1 METPKQTTGDGGG
14 PLVRAFDR
22 ELAALEDQLAAMGDG
37 VIALL
42 GALAGAIQGRT
53 PLDVVIAADDPVDAA
68 YLRIEHEVVEL
79 IARRQPVASDLRRI
93 VAVLQAALHL
103 ERIGDGG
110 EEAAALLGQGAAP
123 VDEEGTERWLAMVD
137 LVVVLTR
144 AALTALADRDA
155 EAARRVAD
163 RDAELDDLQRLA
175 TEALLAAGPEVGD
188 LRSRILADR
197 LGRVLERAGDHA
209 VDIAEDA
216 HFLVTGEWREFRSP
230 SGSR

>member
-1 METPKQTTGDGGG
+1 M
-14 PLVRAFDR
+14 RAFDR
-22 ELAALEDQLAAMGDG
+22 ELAALEEQLAAMGDG

-42 GALAGAIQGRT
+42 GALAGAIEGRT

-110 EEAAALLGQGAAP
+110 EEAAALLAQGAAP
-123 VDEEGTERWLAMVD
+123 VDEDGTARWLAMVD
-137 LVVVLTR
+137 LVVGLTR
-144 AALTALADRDA
+144 AALTALAERDA

-163 RDAELDDLQRLA
+163 RDAELDDLQRAA
-175 TEALLAAGPEVGD
+175 TEALVAAGPEVGD

>member
-1 METPKQTTGDGGG
+1 MQTPGAEGG

-22 ELAALEDQLAAMGDG
+22 ELAALEEQLAAMGDG

-42 GALAGAIQGRT
+42 GALAGAIEGRT

-110 EEAAALLGQGAAP
+110 EEAAALLAQGAAP
-123 VDEEGTERWLAMVD
+123 VDEDGAARWLAMVD

-144 AALTALADRDA
+144 AALTALAERDA
-155 EAARRVAD
+155 DAARRVAE
-163 RDAELDDLQRLA
+163 RDAELDDLQRA
-175 TEALLAAGPEVGD
+175 GTEALVAAGPDVGD

-216 HFLVTGEWREFRSP
+216 HFLVTGEWREFRSS

>member
-1 METPKQTTGDGGG
+1 M
-14 PLVRAFDR
+14 RAFDR
-22 ELAALEDQLAAMGDG
+22 ELAALEEQLAAMGDG

-42 GALAGAIQGRT
+42 GALAGAIEGRT

-110 EEAAALLGQGAAP
+110 EEAAALLAQGAAP
-123 VDEEGTERWLAMVD
+123 VDEKGTARWLAMVD

-144 AALTALADRDA
+144 AALTALAERDA
-155 EAARRVAD
+155 DAARRVAD
-163 RDAELDDLQRLA
+163 RDAELDDLQQAA
-175 TEALLAAGPEVGD
+175 TEALVAAGPEVGD

>member
-1 METPKQTTGDGGG
+1 M
-14 PLVRAFDR
+14 RAFDR
-22 ELAALEDQLAAMGDG
+22 ELAALEEQLAAMGDG

-42 GALAGAIQGRT
+42 GALAGAIEGRT

-110 EEAAALLGQGAAP
+110 EEAAALLAQGAAP
-123 VDEEGTERWLAMVD
+123 VDEEGTVRWLAMVD

-144 AALTALADRDA
+144 AALTALAERDA
-155 EAARRVAD
+155 GAARRVAD
-163 RDAELDDLQRLA
+163 RDADLDDLQRAA
-175 TEALLAAGPEVGD
+175 TEALVAAGPEIGD

>member
-1 METPKQTTGDGGG
+1 MNAAGAEGG
-14 PLVRAFDR
+14 PILRAFDR
-22 ELAALEDQLAAMGDG
+22 ELAGLEDQLATMGDG
-37 VIALL
+37 VVALL
-42 GALAGAIQGRT
+42 GALAGAIEGRT
-53 PLDVVIAADDPVDAA
+53 PLDVVVAADDPVDAA

-110 EEAAALLGQGAAP
+110 EEAAALLAQGAAP
-123 VDEEGTERWLAMVD
+123 VDEAGSARWLAMVD
-137 LVVVLTR
+137 LVATLTR
-144 AALTALADRDA
+144 AALSALAERDA
-155 EAARRVAD
+155 EAARGVAA
-163 RDAELDDLQRLA
+163 RDAELDDLQRAA
-175 TEALLAAGPEVGD
+175 TEALVAAGPEAGD

-216 HFLVTGEWREFRSP
+216 HFLVTGEWREFRSA
-230 SGSR
+230 SGST

>member
-1 METPKQTTGDGGG
+1 MQTPGEGGG

-22 ELAALEDQLAAMGDG
+22 ELAALEEQLAAMGDG

-42 GALAGAIQGRT
+42 GALAGAIEGRT

-110 EEAAALLGQGAAP
+110 EEAAALLAQGAAP
-123 VDEEGTERWLAMVD
+123 VDEEGTVRWLAMVD

-144 AALTALADRDA
+144 AALTALAERDA
-155 EAARRVAD
+155 GAARRVAD
-163 RDAELDDLQRLA
+163 RDADLDDLQRAA
-175 TEALLAAGPEVGD
+175 TEALVAAGPEIGD